1 MRREL
6 SIDHRVES
14 TSVAGFMLAAAT
26 VLALAAC
33 GGESRPSTD
42 SVSSPGVVGTV
53 SPPAPETPVPTPP
66 VTLGEGE
73 IAYTERRYS
82 DAARL
87 FEAYVVSNPGN
98 AWGHYMLG
106 LSAWKSGDL
115 PRAES
120 AFVRSLELDAKH
132 VKSLLNLSRVLL
144 DAGRP
149 RDARERVTAALAI
162 DSTSG
167 EGYRLLGRV
176 RAALN
181 QPNEAI
187 VAYRLALSRQ
197 PDDVWS
203 MNNMGLLL
211 VQQQRYDEA
220 LGPLSRAVQLDSTV
234 AVFHNNL
241 GIALEH
247 TGHYTLATQSYQRAL
262 AADSGYAKALL
273 SLARVNGRKEDPA
286 LVPVDL
292 GAVAGTFAQ
301 EVRLPYVVKR

>member
-1 MRREL
+1 MRRAL
-6 SIDHRVES
+6 SIDHRVET
-14 TSVAGFMLAAAT
+14 TSAAGLVLAAAT
-26 VLALAAC
+26 VLAIAAC
-33 GGESRPSTD
+33 GGESSPSTD

-53 SPPAPETPVPTPP
+53 SPPAATPVPVPP
-66 VTLGEGE
+66 VTFSEGE
-73 IAYTERRYS
+73 IAYTERRYA
-82 DAARL
+82 DATRL
-87 FEAYVVSNPGN
+87 FETYVVSNPVN

-120 AFVRSLELDAKH
+120 AFVRSLELDAGH

-149 RDARERVTAALAI
+149 RDARERVTAALAL

-203 MNNMGLLL
+203 MNNLGLLL

-220 LGPLSRAVQLDSTV
+220 LGPLSRAVQLDSGV

-292 GAVAGTFAQ
+292 GLLAETFAQ
-301 EVRLPYVVKR
+301 EVRVPSVVKR